1 MKTKKGPKVE
11 IFLLFFGHPVASYKI
26 HCCFF
31 WDTLSMTKIL
41 QSSSL
46 DLESDPKNVRCLA
59 FKILVTKAKKS
70 KGRDYQYCHTTHFCW
85 QYDNYMTIYIK
96 TIAVSQKQLARKSAS
111 ICIRQVG
118 GWVGVAKL
126 GSPWHRMIKVS
137 EETLLPSERPS

>member
-1 MKTKKGPKVE
+1 
-11 IFLLFFGHPVASYKI
+11 
-26 HCCFF
+26 
-31 WDTLSMTKIL
+31 MTKIL

-137 EETLLPSERPS
+137 EKTLLPSEEAFVKMCFCEVRNAFCSEQCAGPETILL

>member
-1 MKTKKGPKVE
+1 
-11 IFLLFFGHPVASYKI
+11 
-26 HCCFF
+26 
-31 WDTLSMTKIL
+31 MTKIL

-126 GSPWHRMIKVS
+126 GSHWHRMIKVS
-137 EETLLPSERPS
+137 EETLLPSKEAFVKMCLCEVRNVQFLKEKKYLQSQ